1 VSFELI
7 RILYLYATLT
17 IIFMNPAIEL
27 LFALLQACPA
37 GRRRTFVLLFFM
49 QTLHQQSLQLCFGRR
64 PVNNPIMALKTYQ
77 SPQE

>member
-49 QTLHQQSLQLCFGRR
+49 QRFTSNHF
-64 PVNNPIMALKTYQ
+64 NYALAAGL
-77 SPQE
+77 SIIPSWR

>member
-27 LFALLQACPA
+27 LFGIVASLS

>member
-27 LFALLQACPA
+27 LFGIVASLSGRQASHIC
-37 GRRRTFVLLFFM
+37 TFVFY
-49 QTLHQQSLQLCFGRR
+49 
-64 PVNNPIMALKTYQ
+64 ADA
-77 SPQE
+77 SPAITSTMLWPPACQ

>member
-27 LFALLQACPA
+27 LFGIVASLSGRQASHIC
-37 GRRRTFVLLFFM
+37 TSVLYAAFR
-49 QTLHQQSLQLCFGRR
+49 QQSHQLFFGRR
-64 PVNNPIMALKTYQ
+64 PVNHPIMALKTYQ